1 MARSLEQC
9 LPNVYLLQA
18 RVYDWCTYRQQSCKP
33 LEYVYQSSNL
43 GRSPVSITYILP
55 RVSKK
60 LFYKNLREYVSL
72 EGRLILDTYIIVLAK
87 RVNQCFGYLE
97 PADVERK
104 L

>member
-1 MARSLEQC
+1 MAKLLGQY

-60 LFYKNLREYVSL
+60 LFYLREYVSL